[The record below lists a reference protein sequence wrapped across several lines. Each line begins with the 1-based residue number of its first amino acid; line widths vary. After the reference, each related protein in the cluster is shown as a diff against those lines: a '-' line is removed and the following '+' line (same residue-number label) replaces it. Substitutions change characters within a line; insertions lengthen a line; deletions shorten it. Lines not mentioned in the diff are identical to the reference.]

1 MSTGLDPSTIYFEG
15 GDTATRLDPTD
26 ALLVDIVHTDAT
38 FSSLGRDHV
47 GLGFKSNLGNS
58 NWAFRRMLIERY
70 NFKFSYA
77 SLKVMSM

>member
-58 NWAFRRMLIERY
+58 NFRRMLLSDITL
-70 NFKFSYA
+70 NF
-77 SLKVMSM
+77 LTHH